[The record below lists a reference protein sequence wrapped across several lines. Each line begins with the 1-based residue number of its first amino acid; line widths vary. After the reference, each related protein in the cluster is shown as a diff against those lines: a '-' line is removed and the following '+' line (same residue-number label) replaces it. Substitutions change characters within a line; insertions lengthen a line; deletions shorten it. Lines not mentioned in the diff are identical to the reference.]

1 MDTHAPSAGASARFA
16 PTVVGTTQIS
26 DQQWLLVVDTD
37 AYAGNFEC
45 YMAAYVTGQVGG
57 CGVGEEVVAALPE
70 ADRAALAWVAEVIGQ
85 EEDEHGVHRPVR
97 IEPTPGFF
105 NDGRGQHFRDGTEP
119 PNGLFL
125 DKPWPAY
132 QSVAI
137 LFTVLPTPEQI
148 EQLQERAR
156 TFCARYTR
164 AQSAALGLADV
175 LAPVAPVQIL
185 GLRLLE
191 EARTTRLV
199 ACFPA

>member
-1 MDTHAPSAGASARFA
+1 MDTQLPIPAASALFA

-26 DQQWLLVVDTD
+26 DQQWLLVIDTD
-37 AYAGNFEC
+37 AYAGNFER

-70 ADRAALAWVAEVIGQ
+70 ADLAALAWVAEVIGQ
-85 EEDEHGVHRPVR
+85 EVDEHGVCRPVR

-105 NDGRGQHFRDGTEP
+105 NDGRGQHFRDGAQP

-125 DKPWPAY
+125 DRPWPAY

-137 LFTVLPTPEQI
+137 PFTALPTPEQI
-148 EQLQERAR
+148 AQLQERAR

-164 AQSAALGLADV
+164 AQSTMLGLADV
-175 LAPVAPVQIL
+175 LAPVVPVQIL
-185 GLRLLE
+185 GFRILE
-191 EARTTRLV
+191 EARATRLI
-199 ACFPA
+199 AHFPA